1 MTLQS
6 SVVSIERLRLHAY
19 HGVMEQERQVGADFL
34 VTLRVHYNICKAM
47 ATDDVA
53 DTLDYGE
60 LCQVVK
66 TAMAQPSNLLEHAAG
81 RIATSVFD
89 RFPLATA
96 LDLKLTKVNPPMGA
110 DCDGA
115 SIDISV
121 TKN

>member
-60 LCQVVK
+60 LCQVVEA
-66 TAMAQPSNLLEHAAG
+66 AMAQPSNLLEHAAG

-89 RFPLATA
+89 RFPLAMA

>member
-6 SVVSIERLRLHAY
+6 SVVSIESLRLHAY

-60 LCQVVK
+60 LCQVVEA
-66 TAMAQPSNLLEHAAG
+66 AMAQPSNLLEHAAG